1 MFLPMM
7 EHDIGEDELVTEET
21 VITARWSCLTLAWL
35 LLLSFDA
42 HAQQIKLRAALQV
55 PTSELFIGLSLVR
68 LTEEVEKRTGKAIS
82 FEILDN
88 GKPYADDQIVGAV
101 ASGAIEMGVAGYNQF
116 SDKLPAIGIFE
127 QPFLFNFE
135 ALLRAAVSPGSEMR
149 RLVDK
154 TVLEKLGVRVLW
166 WQPLGNQVVFS
177 KGGNVTGPH
186 SIKDQRMRVFS
197 GMMAQFATLCG
208 GKPIILTSGQIHGAF
223 KDNRID
229 MAMAAISTVRNREL
243 WKVSDNITRTAHSPV
258 EYLLIINEK
267 TWQSLTETH
276 RTIMEEA
283 ARSTEL
289 WVIDHAAKVEAGNYA
304 LAREKEMKIHE
315 LTPDHV
321 ADWRACSSA
330 LVDQYMEVSGDL
342 GRQLMS
348 AYGKL
353 RTDEC
358 CSSAPGTATFTRR

>member
-1 MFLPMM
+1 M
-7 EHDIGEDELVTEET
+7 
-21 VITARWSCLTLAWL
+21 TARLSCLALAWL
-35 LLLSFDA
+35 LLLCVDA

-68 LTEEVEKRTGKAIS
+68 FTEEVEKRTGKAIS
-82 FEILDN
+82 FEIHDN

-101 ASGAIEMGVAGYNQF
+101 AAGAIEMGVAGYNQF

-154 TVLEKLGVRVLW
+154 AVLEKLGVRVLW
-166 WQPLGNQVVFS
+166 WQPLGNQVIFS
-177 KGGNVTGPH
+177 KGGDVADPH
-186 SIKDQRMRVFS
+186 RIKDQRMRVFS

-208 GKPIILTSGQIHGAF
+208 AMPIILTSGQIHGAF

-229 MAMAAISTVRNREL
+229 MAMAAISTVRNRDL

-267 TWQSLTETH
+267 TWQSLTESH
-276 RTIMEEA
+276 RTIIEEA
-283 ARSTEL
+283 ARRTEL
-289 WVIDHAAKVEAGNYA
+289 WVIDHAANVEASNYE
-304 LAREKEMKIHE
+304 LAREKEMTIQE
-315 LTPDHV
+315 LTPDHF
-321 ADWRACSSA
+321 ADWRACSSD
-330 LVDQYMEVSGDL
+330 LMDQYMQNSGDL

-358 CSSAPGTATFTRR
+358 CSSAPSTQDFTRR